1 MSALE
6 VVDVVDRTEEDQDER
21 SVLEGSDCAEEAHDE
36 EALTIAKLEAA
47 PLKEGDV
54 AAVVEQG

>member
-6 VVDVVDRTEEDQDER
+6 VVNVVAPPEEDEDER
-21 SVLEGSDCAEEAHDE
+21 SVLDGSDCAEEAHDT

-54 AAVVEQG
+54 AAIIEQG